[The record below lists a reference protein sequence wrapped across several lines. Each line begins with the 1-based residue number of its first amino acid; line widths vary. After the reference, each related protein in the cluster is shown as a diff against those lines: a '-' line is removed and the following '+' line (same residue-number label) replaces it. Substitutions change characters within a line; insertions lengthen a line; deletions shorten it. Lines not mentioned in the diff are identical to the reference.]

1 LPEEK
6 LVQISSKSDSW
17 VSQQTSIDI
26 NNTGSCCDSPVKFH
40 QATNQIDFPEL
51 LIPREYREGVLEM
64 NNWLTEAASQ
74 DARTLQDF
82 LVIAIEYLKLVPQ
95 AKTWL
100 WKTMNA
106 WDKEAIAARFPEY
119 YQLLSWEVN

>member
-1 LPEEK
+1 
-6 LVQISSKSDSW
+6 
-17 VSQQTSIDI
+17 
-26 NNTGSCCDSPVKFH
+26 
-40 QATNQIDFPEL
+40 
-51 LIPREYREGVLEM
+51 M

-106 WDKEAIAARFPEY
+106 WVKEAIAAKFPEY
-119 YQLLSWEVN
+119 YRLLAEVGQGGRGKGE

>member
-1 LPEEK
+1 
-6 LVQISSKSDSW
+6 
-17 VSQQTSIDI
+17 
-26 NNTGSCCDSPVKFH
+26 
-40 QATNQIDFPEL
+40 
-51 LIPREYREGVLEM
+51 M

-74 DARTLQDF
+74 DAQMLQDF

-106 WDKEAIAARFPEY
+106 WVKEAIAARFPEY